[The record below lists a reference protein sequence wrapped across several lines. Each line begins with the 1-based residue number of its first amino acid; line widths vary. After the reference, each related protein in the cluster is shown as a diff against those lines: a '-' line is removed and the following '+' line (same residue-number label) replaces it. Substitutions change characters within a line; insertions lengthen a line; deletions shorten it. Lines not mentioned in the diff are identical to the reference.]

1 MVCIGLTEAQKEQYE
16 EDVGHWR
23 IVEARIKRK
32 TQAAAARW
40 KADKKRYESD
50 GTRQVPKFRQC
61 AYVWTWACR
70 RRFCVA

>member
-40 KADKKRYESD
+40 KADKKRYEND
-50 GTRQVPKFRQC
+50 GTKTSAQ
-61 AYVWTWACR
+61 VWTVCL
-70 RRFCVA
+70 CLDMGM